1 MAVISTQDL
10 TKQYGNNPPALSDVS
25 LDIPEGVTG
34 LLGPNGAGKSTLLQ
48 CVLGLLPDFRGE
60 ATVMGLS
67 TRKERRAL
75 RRNVGFMPETDTYIA
90 GMTGIRAVRYL
101 GQLGGMPYTEA
112 LRRAHEVLFHVGLGE
127 AIYRKVTE
135 YSTGMRQ
142 RFKLAQ
148 ALVHD
153 PDLLLLDEPLS
164 GLDPKG
170 RLEVLDLITDLAT
183 NHGKH
188 VVWSS
193 HILPDVQRV
202 AEHVVIL
209 HFGKYRGMHR
219 LSALASTKGLYSLDV
234 EGDTEALG
242 TFLGERS
249 VTYRVDPDSDD
260 VPGGRVTWTVTLPDG
275 VGPAALLSA
284 ASETG
289 ARVRRLTPV
298 RESLEDV
305 FLRVLDNPTEA
316 A

>member
-1 MAVISTQDL
+1 MAVISTQGL
-10 TKQYGNNPPALSDVS
+10 TKQYGNNPPALKNVTI
-25 LDIPEGVTG
+25 DIPDGVTG

-48 CVLGLLPDFRGE
+48 CVLGLLPDFRGD
-60 ATVMGLS
+60 ATVLGKN

-170 RLEVLDLITDLAT
+170 RVEVLNLITDLAT

-209 HFGKYRGMHR
+209 HHGEYHGTHR
-219 LSALASTKGLYSLDV
+219 LDALASTQGQYALDV

-242 TFLGERS
+242 VFLGDRS
-249 VTYRVDPDSDD
+249 VTFDVAPSEDV
-260 VPGGRVTWTVTLPDG
+260 VPGGRVTWTVSLPDG

-284 ASETG
+284 AAETG

-305 FLRVLDNPTEA
+305 FLRVLDGPTEA